1 MIFSVIKL
9 PNFSSLLYYVKRVV
23 NELEVVPASKNN
35 LEQENTKLKRAI
47 AELTY
52 ERDKYKKIF
61 DASADAYS
69 VIDLSSG
76 KFIECNQAA
85 IDMHGVNSMGNFL
98 NLSPADLSPELQPCG
113 NRSDVLAK
121 AHINCAIKQGFHSFK
136 WIHSRLDGTTFNCSV
151 NLTGLF
157 IEGSQLILAVGRD
170 ISDIE
175 IAQKQISTEASEKQR
190 FKQAFL
196 GEKEKFEKF
205 VDLAPVGIAINSI
218 SDGSFEF
225 VNEEFGR
232 ITGYSVDELNQM
244 DYWQLTPE
252 KYEKQEH
259 EQLELL
265 AKYGQYG
272 PYQKEYIHKNGNVYA
287 VLLSGIKITDSKGE
301 TFIWSVVQ
309 DIAHQKQSEQQI
321 KTAKEKVDSFALR
334 MQLANDSA
342 GIGVWELDLKTEKL
356 VWDSWMYKL
365 YGISELEFSCT
376 YQAWL
381 DRVHVDDVE
390 HNERMLDEA
399 INGVGIYD
407 PEFRVVHPDG
417 NIRTIKASAEI
428 LRDSHGV
435 AIKVV
440 GVNYDVTEK
449 VDAIRKLFDAKLAAE
464 NAAQSKSDFLANMS
478 HEIRTPMNAILG
490 GLQLLENT
498 SLPDELRVVL
508 KNASYSGQSLLTII
522 NDILDYSKIESNQLQ
537 LGKASFSL
545 TEVLDSITY
554 DLDSLV
560 SEKRIGFTV
569 NKDESYNEYW
579 VGDLVR
585 VKQIILNL
593 SSNAVKFTEKGS
605 VKINASS
612 KIYEGK
618 EAVYLEVI
626 DSGIGMSKKAT
637 EHIFE
642 RFTQADSSTTRK
654 YGGTGLGMS
663 ITTSLIKMMGGEID
677 IQSSLGLGTTVMVTL
692 PLPRVNFT
700 ADKAPKKSFKA
711 PNLKGKKILIAED
724 NNINQ
729 VLIKA
734 MMAKTNADITI
745 VENGLL
751 AFDAVQLELFDLVLM
766 DIHMPVMDGI
776 EANQQIKTILPNL
789 PIIALTANVM
799 DKDVKHYYQQGFIFH
814 VPKPIDINELYGTLR
829 RCLYLIG

>member
-1 MIFSVIKL
+1 
-9 PNFSSLLYYVKRVV
+9 
-23 NELEVVPASKNN
+23 VPASKNN

-121 AHINCAIKQGFHSFK
+121 AHINCAIEQGFHSFK
-136 WIHSRLDGTTFNCSV
+136 WIHSRLDGTTFNCLV

-175 IAQKQISTEASEKQR
+175 IAQKKISAEASEKQR

-272 PYQKEYIHKNGNVYA
+272 PYQKEYIHKNGNVYP

-537 LGKASFSL
+537 LEKASFSL

-612 KIYEGK
+612 KVFEGK
-618 EAVYLEVI
+618 EAIYLEVV
-626 DSGIGMSKKAT
+626 DSGIGMSKEVT

-663 ITTSLIKMMGGEID
+663 ITISLVKMMGGEID
-677 IQSSLGLGTTVMVTL
+677 IQSKQGLGTTVTIKL
-692 PLPRVNFT
+692 PLPKANNI

-751 AFDAVQLELFDLVLM
+751 AFEAVQLELFDLVFM

>member
-1 MIFSVIKL
+1 M
-9 PNFSSLLYYVKRVV
+9 
-23 NELEVVPASKNN
+23 PASKNN

-121 AHINCAIKQGFHSFK
+121 AHINCAIEQGFHSFK
-136 WIHSRLDGTTFNCSV
+136 WIHSRLDGTTFNCLV

-272 PYQKEYIHKNGNVYA
+272 PYQKEYIHKNGNVYP

-490 GLQLLENT
+490 GLQLLKNT
-498 SLPDELRVVL
+498 SLPEELRAVL

-537 LGKASFSL
+537 LEKASFSL

-569 NKDESYNEYW
+569 NKDESYYEYW

-585 VKQIILNL
+585 VKQILLNL
-593 SSNAVKFTEKGS
+593 SSNAVKFTDKGS

-618 EAVYLEVI
+618 EAIYLEVV
-626 DSGIGMSKKAT
+626 DSGIGMSKEVT

-663 ITTSLIKMMGGEID
+663 ITISLVKMMGGEID
-677 IQSSLGLGTTVMVTL
+677 IQSKQGLGTTVTIKL
-692 PLPRVNFT
+692 PLPKANNI

-751 AFDAVQLELFDLVLM
+751 AFEAVGSERFDLVLM
-766 DIHMPVMDGI
+766 DIHMPIMDGI

>member
-1 MIFSVIKL
+1 M
-9 PNFSSLLYYVKRVV
+9 
-23 NELEVVPASKNN
+23 PASKNN

-121 AHINCAIKQGFHSFK
+121 AHINCAIEQGFHSFK
-136 WIHSRLDGTTFNCSV
+136 WIHSRLDGTTFNCLV

-272 PYQKEYIHKNGNVYA
+272 PYQKEYIHKNGNVYP

-537 LGKASFSL
+537 LEKASFSL

-579 VGDLVR
+579 IGDLVR

-593 SSNAVKFTEKGS
+593 SSNAVKFTDKGS

-612 KIYEGK
+612 KVFEGK
-618 EAVYLEVI
+618 EAIYLEVV
-626 DSGIGMSKKAT
+626 DSGIGMSKEVT

-642 RFTQADSSTTRK
+642 RFTQADTSTTRK

-663 ITTSLIKMMGGEID
+663 ITISLVKMMGGEID
-677 IQSSLGLGTTVMVTL
+677 IQSKQGLGTTVTIKL
-692 PLPRVNFT
+692 PLPKANNI

-751 AFDAVQLELFDLVLM
+751 AFEAVQLELFDLVFM

>member
-1 MIFSVIKL
+1 M
-9 PNFSSLLYYVKRVV
+9 
-23 NELEVVPASKNN
+23 PASKNN

-121 AHINCAIKQGFHSFK
+121 AHINCAIEQGFHSFK
-136 WIHSRLDGTTFNCSV
+136 WIHSRLDGTTFNCLV

-272 PYQKEYIHKNGNVYA
+272 PYQKEYIHKNGNVYP

-428 LRDSHGV
+428 LRDSHGA

-498 SLPDELRVVL
+498 SLPDELRAVL

-522 NDILDYSKIESNQLQ
+522 NDILDYSKIESNQLK
-537 LGKASFSL
+537 LEKASFSL

-579 VGDLVR
+579 MGDLVR

-593 SSNAVKFTEKGS
+593 SSNAVKFTDKGS

-612 KIYEGK
+612 KVFESK
-618 EAVYLEVI
+618 EAIYLEVV
-626 DSGIGMSKKAT
+626 DSGIGMSKEVT

-642 RFTQADSSTTRK
+642 RFTQADTSTTRK

-663 ITTSLIKMMGGEID
+663 ITISLVKMMGGEID
-677 IQSSLGLGTTVMVTL
+677 IQSKQGLGTTVTIKL
-692 PLPRVNFT
+692 PLPKANNI

-751 AFDAVQLELFDLVLM
+751 AFEAVQLELFDLVFM

>member
-1 MIFSVIKL
+1 M
-9 PNFSSLLYYVKRVV
+9 
-23 NELEVVPASKNN
+23 PASKNN

-61 DASADAYS
+61 DASVDAYS

-121 AHINCAIKQGFHSFK
+121 AHINCAIEQGFHSFK
-136 WIHSRLDGTTFNCSV
+136 WIHSRLDGTTFNCLV

-225 VNEEFGR
+225 LNEEFGR

-252 KYEKQEH
+252 KYEKREH

-272 PYQKEYIHKNGNVYA
+272 PYQKEYIHKNGNVYP

-309 DIAHQKQSEQQI
+309 DISHQKQSEQQI

-428 LRDSHGV
+428 LRDSHGA

-490 GLQLLENT
+490 DLQLLENT
-498 SLPDELRVVL
+498 SLPDELRAVL

-537 LGKASFSL
+537 LEKASFSL

-579 VGDLVR
+579 MGDLVR

-593 SSNAVKFTEKGS
+593 SSNAVKFTDKGS

-612 KIYEGK
+612 KVFEGK
-618 EAVYLEVI
+618 EAIYLEVV
-626 DSGIGMSKKAT
+626 DSGIGMSKEVT

-642 RFTQADSSTTRK
+642 RFTQADTSTTRK

-663 ITTSLIKMMGGEID
+663 ITISLVKMMGGEID
-677 IQSSLGLGTTVMVTL
+677 IQSKQGLGTTVTIKL
-692 PLPRVNFT
+692 PLPKANNI

-751 AFDAVQLELFDLVLM
+751 AFEAVGSERFDLVLM
-766 DIHMPVMDGI
+766 DIHMPIMDGI

>member
-1 MIFSVIKL
+1 M
-9 PNFSSLLYYVKRVV
+9 
-23 NELEVVPASKNN
+23 PASKNN

-121 AHINCAIKQGFHSFK
+121 AHINCAIEQGFHSFK
-136 WIHSRLDGTTFNCSV
+136 WIHSRLDGTTFNCLV

-272 PYQKEYIHKNGNVYA
+272 PYQKEYIHKNGNVYP

-428 LRDSHGV
+428 LRDSHGA

-498 SLPDELRVVL
+498 SLPDELRAVL

-537 LGKASFSL
+537 LEKASFSL
-545 TEVLDSITY
+545 TEVLNSITY

-579 VGDLVR
+579 MGDLVR

-612 KIYEGK
+612 KVFEGK
-618 EAVYLEVI
+618 EAIYLEVV
-626 DSGIGMSKKAT
+626 DSGIGMSKEVT

-663 ITTSLIKMMGGEID
+663 ITISLVKMMGGEID
-677 IQSSLGLGTTVMVTL
+677 IQSKQGLGTTVTIKL
-692 PLPRVNFT
+692 PLPKANNI

-751 AFDAVQLELFDLVLM
+751 AFEAVQLELFDLVFM

>member
-1 MIFSVIKL
+1 M
-9 PNFSSLLYYVKRVV
+9 
-23 NELEVVPASKNN
+23 PASKNN

-69 VIDLSSG
+69 VIDISSG

-121 AHINCAIKQGFHSFK
+121 AHINCAIEQGFHSFK
-136 WIHSRLDGTTFNCSV
+136 WIHSRLDGTTFNCLV

-272 PYQKEYIHKNGNVYA
+272 PYQKEYIHKNGNVYP

-428 LRDSHGV
+428 LRDSHGA

-498 SLPDELRVVL
+498 SLPDELRAVL

-522 NDILDYSKIESNQLQ
+522 NDILDYSKIDSNQLQ
-537 LGKASFSL
+537 LEKASFSL

-579 VGDLVR
+579 MGDLVR

-593 SSNAVKFTEKGS
+593 SSNAVKFTDKGS

-612 KIYEGK
+612 KVFEGK
-618 EAVYLEVI
+618 EAIYLEVV
-626 DSGIGMSKKAT
+626 DSGIGMSKEVT

-663 ITTSLIKMMGGEID
+663 ITISLVKMMGGEID
-677 IQSSLGLGTTVMVTL
+677 IQSKQGLGTTVTIKL
-692 PLPRVNFT
+692 PLPKANNI

-751 AFDAVQLELFDLVLM
+751 AFEAVQLELFDLVFM

>member
-1 MIFSVIKL
+1 M
-9 PNFSSLLYYVKRVV
+9 
-23 NELEVVPASKNN
+23 PASKNN

-121 AHINCAIKQGFHSFK
+121 AHINCAIEQGFHSFK
-136 WIHSRLDGTTFNCSV
+136 WIHSRLDGTTFNCLV

-272 PYQKEYIHKNGNVYA
+272 PYQKEYIHKNGNVYP

-417 NIRTIKASAEI
+417 NIWTIKASAEI
-428 LRDSHGV
+428 LRDSHGA

-498 SLPDELRVVL
+498 SLPDELRAVL

-537 LGKASFSL
+537 LEKASFSL

-579 VGDLVR
+579 MGDLVR

-593 SSNAVKFTEKGS
+593 SSNAVKFTDKGS

-612 KIYEGK
+612 KVFEGK
-618 EAVYLEVI
+618 EAIYLEVV
-626 DSGIGMSKKAT
+626 DSGIGMSKEVT

-642 RFTQADSSTTRK
+642 RFTQADTSTTRK

-663 ITTSLIKMMGGEID
+663 ITISLVKMMGGEID
-677 IQSSLGLGTTVMVTL
+677 IQSKQGLGTTVTIKL
-692 PLPRVNFT
+692 PLPKANNI

-751 AFDAVQLELFDLVLM
+751 AFEAVGSERFDLVLM
-766 DIHMPVMDGI
+766 DIHMPIMDGI

>member
-1 MIFSVIKL
+1 M
-9 PNFSSLLYYVKRVV
+9 
-23 NELEVVPASKNN
+23 
-35 LEQENTKLKRAI
+35 
-47 AELTY
+47 
-52 ERDKYKKIF
+52 
-61 DASADAYS
+61 
-69 VIDLSSG
+69 
-76 KFIECNQAA
+76 
-85 IDMHGVNSMGNFL
+85 
-98 NLSPADLSPELQPCG
+98 SPELQPCG

-121 AHINCAIKQGFHSFK
+121 AHINCAIEQGFHSFK
-136 WIHSRLDGTTFNCSV
+136 WIHSRLDGTTFNCLV

-225 VNEEFGR
+225 LNEEFGR

-252 KYEKQEH
+252 KYEKREH

-272 PYQKEYIHKNGNVYA
+272 PYQKEYIHKNGNVYP

-428 LRDSHGV
+428 LRDSHGA

-490 GLQLLENT
+490 DLQLLENT
-498 SLPDELRVVL
+498 SLPDELRAVL

-537 LGKASFSL
+537 LEKASFSL

-579 VGDLVR
+579 MGDLVR

-593 SSNAVKFTEKGS
+593 SSNAVKFTDKGS

-612 KIYEGK
+612 KVFEGK
-618 EAVYLEVI
+618 EAIYLEVV
-626 DSGIGMSKKAT
+626 DSGIGMSKEVT

-642 RFTQADSSTTRK
+642 RFTQADTSTTRK

-663 ITTSLIKMMGGEID
+663 ITISLVKMMGGEID
-677 IQSSLGLGTTVMVTL
+677 IQSKQGLGTTVTIKL
-692 PLPRVNFT
+692 PLPKANNI

-751 AFDAVQLELFDLVLM
+751 AFEAVGSERFDLVLM
-766 DIHMPVMDGI
+766 DIHMPIMDGI

>member
-1 MIFSVIKL
+1 M
-9 PNFSSLLYYVKRVV
+9 
-23 NELEVVPASKNN
+23 PASKNN

-121 AHINCAIKQGFHSFK
+121 AHINCAIEQGFHSFK
-136 WIHSRLDGTTFNCSV
+136 WIHSRLDGTTFNCLV

-175 IAQKQISTEASEKQR
+175 IAQKQISTEASEKLR

-272 PYQKEYIHKNGNVYA
+272 PYQKEYIHKNGNVYP

-381 DRVHVDDVE
+381 DRIHVDDVE

-428 LRDSHGV
+428 LRDSDGA

-490 GLQLLENT
+490 GLQLLKNFN
-498 SLPDELRVVL
+498 LPEELRAVL

-537 LGKASFSL
+537 LEKASFSL
-545 TEVLDSITY
+545 TEVLNSITY

-612 KIYEGK
+612 KVFKGK
-618 EAVYLEVI
+618 EAIYLEVV
-626 DSGIGMSKKAT
+626 DSGIGMSKEVT
-637 EHIFE
+637 EHIFV

-663 ITTSLIKMMGGEID
+663 ITISLVKMMGGEID
-677 IQSSLGLGTTVMVTL
+677 IQSKQGLGTTVTIKL
-692 PLPRVNFT
+692 PLPKANNI

-734 MMAKTNADITI
+734 IMAKTNADITI

-751 AFDAVQLELFDLVLM
+751 AFEAVQLELFDLVFM

>member
-1 MIFSVIKL
+1 M
-9 PNFSSLLYYVKRVV
+9 
-23 NELEVVPASKNN
+23 PASKNN

-121 AHINCAIKQGFHSFK
+121 AHINCAIEQGFHSFK
-136 WIHSRLDGTTFNCSV
+136 WIHSRLDGTTFNCLV

-175 IAQKQISTEASEKQR
+175 IAQKQISAEASEKQR

-272 PYQKEYIHKNGNVYA
+272 PYQKEYIHKNGNVYP

-428 LRDSHGV
+428 LRDSHGA

-498 SLPDELRVVL
+498 SLPDELRAVL

-537 LGKASFSL
+537 LEKASFSL

-579 VGDLVR
+579 MGDLVR

-593 SSNAVKFTEKGS
+593 SSNAVKFTDKGS

-612 KIYEGK
+612 KVFEGK
-618 EAVYLEVI
+618 EAIYLEVV
-626 DSGIGMSKKAT
+626 DSGIGMSKEVT

-663 ITTSLIKMMGGEID
+663 ITISLVKMMGGEID
-677 IQSSLGLGTTVMVTL
+677 IQSKQGLGTTVTIKL
-692 PLPRVNFT
+692 PLPKANNI

-751 AFDAVQLELFDLVLM
+751 AFEAVGSERFDLVLM
-766 DIHMPVMDGI
+766 DIHMPIMDGI

>member
-1 MIFSVIKL
+1 M
-9 PNFSSLLYYVKRVV
+9 
-23 NELEVVPASKNN
+23 PASKNN

-121 AHINCAIKQGFHSFK
+121 AHINCAIEQGFHSFK
-136 WIHSRLDGTTFNCSV
+136 WIHSRLDGTTFNCLV

-272 PYQKEYIHKNGNVYA
+272 PYQKEYIHKNGNVYP

-490 GLQLLENT
+490 GLQLLKNIN
-498 SLPDELRVVL
+498 LPEELRAVL

-537 LGKASFSL
+537 LEKASFSL

-579 VGDLVR
+579 MGDLVR

-593 SSNAVKFTEKGS
+593 SSNAVKFTDKGS

-612 KIYEGK
+612 KVFEGK
-618 EAVYLEVI
+618 EAIYLEVV
-626 DSGIGMSKKAT
+626 DSGIGMSKEVT

-663 ITTSLIKMMGGEID
+663 ITISLVKMMGGEID
-677 IQSSLGLGTTVMVTL
+677 IQSKQGLGTTVTIKL
-692 PLPRVNFT
+692 PLPKANNI

-751 AFDAVQLELFDLVLM
+751 AFEAVQLELFDLVFM

>member
-1 MIFSVIKL
+1 M
-9 PNFSSLLYYVKRVV
+9 
-23 NELEVVPASKNN
+23 PASKNN

-121 AHINCAIKQGFHSFK
+121 AHINCAIEQGFHSFK
-136 WIHSRLDGTTFNCSV
+136 WIHSRLDGTTFNCLV

-272 PYQKEYIHKNGNVYA
+272 PYQKEYIHKNGNVYP

-490 GLQLLENT
+490 GLQLLKNFN
-498 SLPDELRVVL
+498 LPEELRAVL

-537 LGKASFSL
+537 LEKASFSL

-579 VGDLVR
+579 MGDLVR

-605 VKINASS
+605 VEINASS
-612 KIYEGK
+612 KVFEGK
-618 EAVYLEVI
+618 EAIYLEVV
-626 DSGIGMSKKAT
+626 DSGIGMSKEVT

-642 RFTQADSSTTRK
+642 RFTQADTSTTRK

-663 ITTSLIKMMGGEID
+663 ITISLVKMMGGEID
-677 IQSSLGLGTTVMVTL
+677 IQSKQGLGTTVTIKL
-692 PLPRVNFT
+692 PLPKANNI

-751 AFDAVQLELFDLVLM
+751 AFEAVQLELFDLVFM

>member
-1 MIFSVIKL
+1 M
-9 PNFSSLLYYVKRVV
+9 
-23 NELEVVPASKNN
+23 PASKNN

-121 AHINCAIKQGFHSFK
+121 AHINCAIEQGFHSFK
-136 WIHSRLDGTTFNCSV
+136 WIHSRLDGTTFNCLV

-175 IAQKQISTEASEKQR
+175 IAQKQISAEASEKQR

-272 PYQKEYIHKNGNVYA
+272 PYQKEYIHKNGNVYP

-428 LRDSHGV
+428 LRDSHGA

-498 SLPDELRVVL
+498 SLPDELRAVL

-522 NDILDYSKIESNQLQ
+522 NDILDYSKIDSNQLQ
-537 LGKASFSL
+537 LEKASFSL

-579 VGDLVR
+579 MGDLVR

-593 SSNAVKFTEKGS
+593 SSNAVKFTDKGS

-612 KIYEGK
+612 KVFEGK
-618 EAVYLEVI
+618 EAIYLEVV
-626 DSGIGMSKKAT
+626 DSGIGMSKEVT

-663 ITTSLIKMMGGEID
+663 ITISLVKMMGGEID
-677 IQSSLGLGTTVMVTL
+677 IQSKQGLGTTVTIKL
-692 PLPRVNFT
+692 PLPKANNI

-751 AFDAVQLELFDLVLM
+751 AFEAVQLELFDLVFM

-829 RCLYLIG
+829 RCLYLID

>member
-1 MIFSVIKL
+1 M
-9 PNFSSLLYYVKRVV
+9 
-23 NELEVVPASKNN
+23 PASKNN
-35 LEQENTKLKRAI
+35 LEQENTKLKRVI

-121 AHINCAIKQGFHSFK
+121 AHINCAIEQGFHSFK
-136 WIHSRLDGTTFNCSV
+136 WIHSRLDGTTFNCLV

-175 IAQKQISTEASEKQR
+175 IAQKQISTEASEKLR

-272 PYQKEYIHKNGNVYA
+272 PYQKEYIHKNGNVYP

-381 DRVHVDDVE
+381 DRIHVDDVE

-428 LRDSHGV
+428 LRDSHGA

-490 GLQLLENT
+490 GLQLLKNFN
-498 SLPDELRVVL
+498 LPEELRAVL

-537 LGKASFSL
+537 LEKASFSL

-579 VGDLVR
+579 IGDLVR

-612 KIYEGK
+612 KVFKGK
-618 EAVYLEVI
+618 EAIYLEVV
-626 DSGIGMSKKAT
+626 DSGIGMSKEVT

-663 ITTSLIKMMGGEID
+663 ITISLVKMMGGEID
-677 IQSSLGLGTTVMVTL
+677 IQSKQGLGTTVTIKL
-692 PLPRVNFT
+692 PLPKANNI

-751 AFDAVQLELFDLVLM
+751 AFEAVQLELFDLVFM

>member
-1 MIFSVIKL
+1 M
-9 PNFSSLLYYVKRVV
+9 
-23 NELEVVPASKNN
+23 PASKNN

-69 VIDLSSG
+69 VIDLSTG
-76 KFIECNQAA
+76 KFIECNQSA

-121 AHINCAIKQGFHSFK
+121 AHINCAIEQGFHSFK
-136 WIHSRLDGTTFNCSV
+136 WIHSRLDGTTFNCLV

-272 PYQKEYIHKNGNVYA
+272 PYQKEYIHKNGHVYP

-381 DRVHVDDVE
+381 DRIHVDDAE

-417 NIRTIKASAEI
+417 NIRTIKASAEV
-428 LRDSHGV
+428 LRDSDGV

-490 GLQLLENT
+490 GLQLLKNIN
-498 SLPDELRVVL
+498 LPEELRAVL

-537 LGKASFSL
+537 LEKASFSL
-545 TEVLDSITY
+545 TEVLNSITY

-700 ADKAPKKSFKA
+700 ADKAAQKSFSA
-711 PNLKGKKILIAED
+711 PNLQGKKILVAED
-724 NNINQ
+724 NSINQ

-745 VENGLL
+745 VENGQL
-751 AFDAVQLELFDLVLM
+751 AFEAVGSERFDLVFM
-766 DIHMPVMDGI
+766 DIHMPIMDGI
-776 EANQQIKTILPNL
+776 QSNQHIKAMQPNL
-789 PIIALTANVM
+789 PVIALTANVM
-799 DKDVKHYYQQGFIFH
+799 DKDVQHYYKQGFISH
-814 VPKPIDINELYGTLR
+814 VAKPIDINDLFGKLKH
-829 RCLYLIG
+829 LFKI

>member
-1 MIFSVIKL
+1 M
-9 PNFSSLLYYVKRVV
+9 
-23 NELEVVPASKNN
+23 PASKNN

-61 DASADAYS
+61 DASTDAYS

-121 AHINCAIKQGFHSFK
+121 AHINCAIEQGFHSFK
-136 WIHSRLDGTTFNCSV
+136 WIHSRLDGTTFNCLV

-170 ISDIE
+170 ISGIE

-252 KYEKQEH
+252 KYEKREH

-272 PYQKEYIHKNGNVYA
+272 PYQKEYIHKNGHVYP

-417 NIRTIKASAEI
+417 NIRTIKSSAEI
-428 LRDSHGV
+428 LRDSHGA

-490 GLQLLENT
+490 GLQLLKNIN
-498 SLPDELRVVL
+498 LPEELRAVL

-537 LGKASFSL
+537 LEKASFSL

-579 VGDLVR
+579 MGDLVR

-593 SSNAVKFTEKGS
+593 SSNAVKFTDKGS

-612 KIYEGK
+612 KVFEGK
-618 EAVYLEVI
+618 EAIYLEVV
-626 DSGIGMSKKAT
+626 DSGIGMSKEVT

-663 ITTSLIKMMGGEID
+663 ITISLVKMMGGEID
-677 IQSSLGLGTTVMVTL
+677 IQSKQGLGTTVTIKL
-692 PLPRVNFT
+692 PLPKANNI

-751 AFDAVQLELFDLVLM
+751 AFEAVQLELFDLVFM

>member
-1 MIFSVIKL
+1 ML
-9 PNFSSLLYYVKRVV
+9 
-23 NELEVVPASKNN
+23 ASKNN

-121 AHINCAIKQGFHSFK
+121 AHINCAIEQGFHSFK
-136 WIHSRLDGTTFNCSV
+136 WIHSRLDGTTFNCLVS
-151 NLTGLF
+151 LTGLF

-252 KYEKQEH
+252 KYEKREH

-272 PYQKEYIHKNGNVYA
+272 PYQKEYIHKNGNVYP

-301 TFIWSVVQ
+301 PFIWSVVQ
-309 DIAHQKQSEQQI
+309 DIAHQKQREQQI

-381 DRVHVDDVE
+381 DRIHVDDVD

-490 GLQLLENT
+490 GLQLLKNIN
-498 SLPDELRVVL
+498 LPEELRAVL

-537 LGKASFSL
+537 LEKASFSL
-545 TEVLDSITY
+545 TEVLNSITY

-593 SSNAVKFTEKGS
+593 SSNAVKFTDKGS

-612 KIYEGK
+612 KVFEGK
-618 EAVYLEVI
+618 EAIYLEVV
-626 DSGIGMSKKAT
+626 DSGIGMSKEVS

-663 ITTSLIKMMGGEID
+663 ITISLVKMMGGEID
-677 IQSSLGLGTTVMVTL
+677 IQSKQGLGTTVTIKL
-692 PLPRVNFT
+692 PLPKANNI

-745 VENGLL
+745 VENGQL
-751 AFDAVQLELFDLVLM
+751 AFEAVGSERFDLVLM
-766 DIHMPVMDGI
+766 DIHVPIMDGI
-776 EANQQIKTILPNL
+776 QSNQRIKAMQPNL
-789 PIIALTANVM
+789 PVIALTANVM
-799 DKDVKHYYQQGFIFH
+799 DKDVQHYYQQGFISH
-814 VPKPIDINELYGTLR
+814 VAKPIDINDLFGKLKH
-829 RCLYLIG
+829 LFKI

>member
-1 MIFSVIKL
+1 M
-9 PNFSSLLYYVKRVV
+9 
-23 NELEVVPASKNN
+23 PASKNN

-121 AHINCAIKQGFHSFK
+121 AHINCAIEQGFHSFK
-136 WIHSRLDGTTFNCSV
+136 WIHSRLDGTTFNCLV

-175 IAQKQISTEASEKQR
+175 IAQKQISAEASEKQR

-272 PYQKEYIHKNGNVYA
+272 PYQKEYIHKNGNVYP

-428 LRDSHGV
+428 LRDSHGA

-498 SLPDELRVVL
+498 SLPDELRAVL

-537 LGKASFSL
+537 LEKASFSL

-612 KIYEGK
+612 KVFEGK
-618 EAVYLEVI
+618 EAIYLEVV
-626 DSGIGMSKKAT
+626 DSGIGMSKEVT

-663 ITTSLIKMMGGEID
+663 ITISLVKMMGGEID
-677 IQSSLGLGTTVMVTL
+677 IQSKQGLGTTVTIKL
-692 PLPRVNFT
+692 PLPKANNI
-700 ADKAPKKSFKA
+700 ADKAPKKLFKA

-751 AFDAVQLELFDLVLM
+751 AFEAVQLELFDLVFM

>member
-1 MIFSVIKL
+1 M
-9 PNFSSLLYYVKRVV
+9 
-23 NELEVVPASKNN
+23 PASKNN

-121 AHINCAIKQGFHSFK
+121 AHINCAIEQGFHSFK
-136 WIHSRLDGTTFNCSV
+136 WIHSRLDGTTFNCLV

-252 KYEKQEH
+252 KYEKREH

-272 PYQKEYIHKNGNVYA
+272 PYQKEYIHKNGNVYP

-428 LRDSHGV
+428 LRDSHGA

-490 GLQLLENT
+490 GLQLLKNIN
-498 SLPDELRVVL
+498 LPEELRAVL

-537 LGKASFSL
+537 LEKASFSL
-545 TEVLDSITY
+545 TEVLNSITY

-560 SEKRIGFTV
+560 SEKRTGFTV
-569 NKDESYNEYW
+569 NKDESYYEYW

-585 VKQIILNL
+585 VKQILLNL
-593 SSNAVKFTEKGS
+593 SSNAVKFTDKGS

-612 KIYEGK
+612 KVFEGK
-618 EAVYLEVI
+618 EAIYLEVV
-626 DSGIGMSKKAT
+626 DSGIGMSKEVT

-663 ITTSLIKMMGGEID
+663 ITISLVKMMGGEID
-677 IQSSLGLGTTVMVTL
+677 IQSKQGLGTTVTIKL
-692 PLPRVNFT
+692 PLPKANNI

-751 AFDAVQLELFDLVLM
+751 AFEAVQLELFDLVFM

>member
-1 MIFSVIKL
+1 M
-9 PNFSSLLYYVKRVV
+9 
-23 NELEVVPASKNN
+23 PASKNN

-121 AHINCAIKQGFHSFK
+121 AHINCAIEQGFHSFK
-136 WIHSRLDGTTFNCSV
+136 WIHSRLDGTTFNCLV

-175 IAQKQISTEASEKQR
+175 IAQKKISTEASEKQR

-225 VNEEFGR
+225 LNEEFGR

-272 PYQKEYIHKNGNVYA
+272 PYQKEYIHKNGNVYP

-407 PEFRVVHPDG
+407 PEFRVVHPDE

-490 GLQLLENT
+490 GLQLLKNIN
-498 SLPDELRVVL
+498 LPEELRAVL

-537 LGKASFSL
+537 LEKASFSL
-545 TEVLDSITY
+545 TEVLNSITY

-569 NKDESYNEYW
+569 NKDESYYEYW

-585 VKQIILNL
+585 VKQILLNL
-593 SSNAVKFTEKGS
+593 SSNAVKFTDKGS

-612 KIYEGK
+612 KVFEGK
-618 EAVYLEVI
+618 EAIYLEVV
-626 DSGIGMSKKAT
+626 DSGIGMSKEVT

-663 ITTSLIKMMGGEID
+663 ITTSLVKMMGGEID
-677 IQSSLGLGTTVMVTL
+677 IQSKQGLGTTVTIKL
-692 PLPRVNFT
+692 PLPKANNI

-751 AFDAVQLELFDLVLM
+751 AFEAVQLELFDLVFM

-829 RCLYLIG
+829 RCLYLIA

>member
-1 MIFSVIKL
+1 
-9 PNFSSLLYYVKRVV
+9 
-23 NELEVVPASKNN
+23 
-35 LEQENTKLKRAI
+35 
-47 AELTY
+47 
-52 ERDKYKKIF
+52 
-61 DASADAYS
+61 
-69 VIDLSSG
+69 
-76 KFIECNQAA
+76 
-85 IDMHGVNSMGNFL
+85 MGNFL

-121 AHINCAIKQGFHSFK
+121 AHINCAIEQGFHSFK
-136 WIHSRLDGTTFNCSV
+136 WIHSRLDGTTFNCLV

-175 IAQKQISTEASEKQR
+175 IAQKQISAEASEKQR

-272 PYQKEYIHKNGNVYA
+272 PYQKEYIHKNGNVYP

-428 LRDSHGV
+428 LRDSHGA

-498 SLPDELRVVL
+498 SLPDELRAVL
-508 KNASYSGQSLLTII
+508 KNASYSL
-522 NDILDYSKIESNQLQ
+522 
-537 LGKASFSL
+537 
-545 TEVLDSITY
+545 
-554 DLDSLV
+554 
-560 SEKRIGFTV
+560 
-569 NKDESYNEYW
+569 
-579 VGDLVR
+579 
-585 VKQIILNL
+585 
-593 SSNAVKFTEKGS
+593 
-605 VKINASS
+605 
-612 KIYEGK
+612 
-618 EAVYLEVI
+618 
-626 DSGIGMSKKAT
+626 
-637 EHIFE
+637 
-642 RFTQADSSTTRK
+642 
-654 YGGTGLGMS
+654 
-663 ITTSLIKMMGGEID
+663 SLIHI
-677 IQSSLGLGTTVMVTL
+677 
-692 PLPRVNFT
+692 
-700 ADKAPKKSFKA
+700 
-711 PNLKGKKILIAED
+711 
-724 NNINQ
+724 
-729 VLIKA
+729 
-734 MMAKTNADITI
+734 
-745 VENGLL
+745 
-751 AFDAVQLELFDLVLM
+751 
-766 DIHMPVMDGI
+766 
-776 EANQQIKTILPNL
+776 
-789 PIIALTANVM
+789 
-799 DKDVKHYYQQGFIFH
+799 
-814 VPKPIDINELYGTLR
+814 
-829 RCLYLIG
+829 

>member
-1 MIFSVIKL
+1 M
-9 PNFSSLLYYVKRVV
+9 
-23 NELEVVPASKNN
+23 PASKNN

-121 AHINCAIKQGFHSFK
+121 AHINCAIEQGFHSFK
-136 WIHSRLDGTTFNCSV
+136 WIHSRLDGTTFNCLV

-175 IAQKQISTEASEKQR
+175 IAQKKISAEASEKQR

-272 PYQKEYIHKNGNVYA
+272 PYQKEYIHKNGNVYP

-537 LGKASFSL
+537 LEKASFSL

-612 KIYEGK
+612 KVFEGK
-618 EAVYLEVI
+618 EAIYLEVV
-626 DSGIGMSKKAT
+626 DSGIGMSKEVT

-663 ITTSLIKMMGGEID
+663 ITISLVKMMGGEID
-677 IQSSLGLGTTVMVTL
+677 IQSKQGLGTTVTIKL
-692 PLPRVNFT
+692 PLPKANNI

-751 AFDAVQLELFDLVLM
+751 AFEAVQLELFDLVFM

>member
-1 MIFSVIKL
+1 M
-9 PNFSSLLYYVKRVV
+9 
-23 NELEVVPASKNN
+23 PASKNN

-121 AHINCAIKQGFHSFK
+121 AHINCAIEQGFHSFK
-136 WIHSRLDGTTFNCSV
+136 WIHSRLDGTTFNCLV

-232 ITGYSVDELNQM
+232 VTGYSVDELNQM

-252 KYEKQEH
+252 KYEKREH

-272 PYQKEYIHKNGNVYA
+272 PYQKEYIHKNGHVYP

-309 DIAHQKQSEQQI
+309 DISHQKQSEQQI

-428 LRDSHGV
+428 LRDSHGA

-498 SLPDELRVVL
+498 SLPDELRAVL

-537 LGKASFSL
+537 LEKASFSL
-545 TEVLDSITY
+545 TEVLNSITY

-579 VGDLVR
+579 MGDLVR

-593 SSNAVKFTEKGS
+593 SSNAVKFTDKGS

-612 KIYEGK
+612 KVFEGK
-618 EAVYLEVI
+618 EAIYLEVV
-626 DSGIGMSKKAT
+626 DSGIGMSKEVT

-663 ITTSLIKMMGGEID
+663 ITISLVKMMGGEID
-677 IQSSLGLGTTVMVTL
+677 IQSKQGLGTTVTIKL
-692 PLPRVNFT
+692 PLPKANNI

-711 PNLKGKKILIAED
+711 PNLQGKKILIAED

-751 AFDAVQLELFDLVLM
+751 AFEAVGSERFDLVLM
-766 DIHMPVMDGI
+766 DIHMPIMDGI

>member
-1 MIFSVIKL
+1 M
-9 PNFSSLLYYVKRVV
+9 
-23 NELEVVPASKNN
+23 PASKNN

-121 AHINCAIKQGFHSFK
+121 AHINCAIEQGFHSFK
-136 WIHSRLDGTTFNCSV
+136 WIHSRLDGTTFNCLV

-175 IAQKQISTEASEKQR
+175 IAQKQISAEASEKQR

-272 PYQKEYIHKNGNVYA
+272 PYQKEYIHKNGNVYP

-428 LRDSHGV
+428 LRDSHGA

-498 SLPDELRVVL
+498 SLPDELRAVL

-537 LGKASFSL
+537 LEKASFSL

-569 NKDESYNEYW
+569 NKDESYNDYW
-579 VGDLVR
+579 MGDLVR

-612 KIYEGK
+612 KVFEGK
-618 EAVYLEVI
+618 EAIYLEVV
-626 DSGIGMSKKAT
+626 DSGIGMSKEVT

-663 ITTSLIKMMGGEID
+663 ITISLVKMMGGEID
-677 IQSSLGLGTTVMVTL
+677 IQSKQGLGTTVTIKL
-692 PLPRVNFT
+692 PLPKANNI
-700 ADKAPKKSFKA
+700 ADKAPKKLFKA

-751 AFDAVQLELFDLVLM
+751 AFEAVQLELFDLVFM

>member
-1 MIFSVIKL
+1 M
-9 PNFSSLLYYVKRVV
+9 
-23 NELEVVPASKNN
+23 PASKNN

-121 AHINCAIKQGFHSFK
+121 AHINCAIEQGFHSFK
-136 WIHSRLDGTTFNCSV
+136 WIHSRLDGTTFNCLV

-272 PYQKEYIHKNGNVYA
+272 PYQKEYIHKNGNVYP

-428 LRDSHGV
+428 LRDSHGA

-498 SLPDELRVVL
+498 SLPDELRAVL

-537 LGKASFSL
+537 LEKASFSL

-579 VGDLVR
+579 MGDLVR

-612 KIYEGK
+612 KVFEGK
-618 EAVYLEVI
+618 EAIYLEVV
-626 DSGIGMSKKAT
+626 DSGIGMSKEVT

-663 ITTSLIKMMGGEID
+663 ITISLVKMMGGEID
-677 IQSSLGLGTTVMVTL
+677 IQSKQGLGTTVTIKL
-692 PLPRVNFT
+692 PLPKANNI

-751 AFDAVQLELFDLVLM
+751 AFEAVQLELFDLVFM

>member
-1 MIFSVIKL
+1 M
-9 PNFSSLLYYVKRVV
+9 
-23 NELEVVPASKNN
+23 PASKNN

-121 AHINCAIKQGFHSFK
+121 AHINCAIEQGFHSFK
-136 WIHSRLDGTTFNCSV
+136 WIHSRLDGTTFNCLV

-175 IAQKQISTEASEKQR
+175 IAQKKISTEASEKQR

-272 PYQKEYIHKNGNVYA
+272 PYQKEYIHKNGNVYP

-428 LRDSHGV
+428 LRDSHGA

-490 GLQLLENT
+490 GLQLLKNIN
-498 SLPDELRVVL
+498 LPEELRAVL

-537 LGKASFSL
+537 LEKASFSL
-545 TEVLDSITY
+545 TEVLNSITY

-569 NKDESYNEYW
+569 NKDESYYEYW

-585 VKQIILNL
+585 VKQILLNL
-593 SSNAVKFTEKGS
+593 SSNAVKFTDKGS

-612 KIYEGK
+612 KVFEGK
-618 EAVYLEVI
+618 EAIYLEVV
-626 DSGIGMSKKAT
+626 DSGIGMSKEVT

-663 ITTSLIKMMGGEID
+663 ITTSLVKMMGGEID
-677 IQSSLGLGTTVMVTL
+677 IQSKQGLGTTVTIKL
-692 PLPRVNFT
+692 PLPKANNI

-751 AFDAVQLELFDLVLM
+751 AFEAVQLELFDLVFM

-829 RCLYLIG
+829 RCLYLIA

>member
-1 MIFSVIKL
+1 M
-9 PNFSSLLYYVKRVV
+9 
-23 NELEVVPASKNN
+23 PASKNN

-121 AHINCAIKQGFHSFK
+121 AHINCAIEQGFHSFK
-136 WIHSRLDGTTFNCSV
+136 WIHSRLDGTTFNCLV

-175 IAQKQISTEASEKQR
+175 IAQKQISTEASEKLR

-272 PYQKEYIHKNGNVYA
+272 PYQKEYIHKNGNVYP

-381 DRVHVDDVE
+381 DRIHVDDVE

-428 LRDSHGV
+428 LRDSHGA

-490 GLQLLENT
+490 GLQLLKNFN
-498 SLPDELRVVL
+498 LPEELRAVL

-537 LGKASFSL
+537 LEKASFSL

-579 VGDLVR
+579 IGDLVR

-612 KIYEGK
+612 KVFKGK
-618 EAVYLEVI
+618 EAIYLEVV
-626 DSGIGMSKKAT
+626 DSGIGMSKEVT

-663 ITTSLIKMMGGEID
+663 ITISLVKMMGGEID
-677 IQSSLGLGTTVMVTL
+677 IQSKQGLGTTVTIKL
-692 PLPRVNFT
+692 PLPKANNI

-751 AFDAVQLELFDLVLM
+751 AFEAVQLELFDLVFM

>member
-1 MIFSVIKL
+1 M
-9 PNFSSLLYYVKRVV
+9 
-23 NELEVVPASKNN
+23 PASKNN

-121 AHINCAIKQGFHSFK
+121 AHINCAIEQGFHSFK
-136 WIHSRLDGTTFNCSV
+136 WIHSRLDGTTFNCLV

-157 IEGSQLILAVGRD
+157 IEGTQLILAVGRD

-272 PYQKEYIHKNGNVYA
+272 PYQKEYIHKNGNVYP

-321 KTAKEKVDSFALR
+321 KTAKEEVDSFALR

-537 LGKASFSL
+537 LEKASFSL

-612 KIYEGK
+612 KVFKGK
-618 EAVYLEVI
+618 EAIYLEVV
-626 DSGIGMSKKAT
+626 DSGIGMSKEVT

-663 ITTSLIKMMGGEID
+663 ITISLVKMMGGEID
-677 IQSSLGLGTTVMVTL
+677 IQSKQGLGTTVTIKL
-692 PLPRVNFT
+692 PLPKANNI

-751 AFDAVQLELFDLVLM
+751 AFEAVQLELFDLVFM

>member
-1 MIFSVIKL
+1 
-9 PNFSSLLYYVKRVV
+9 
-23 NELEVVPASKNN
+23 VPASKNN

-121 AHINCAIKQGFHSFK
+121 AHINCAIEQGFHSFK
-136 WIHSRLDGTTFNCSV
+136 WIHSRLDGTTFNCLV

-272 PYQKEYIHKNGNVYA
+272 PYQKEYIHKNGNVYP

-537 LGKASFSL
+537 LEKASFSL

-612 KIYEGK
+612 KVFEGK
-618 EAVYLEVI
+618 EAIYLEVV
-626 DSGIGMSKKAT
+626 DSGIGMSKEVT
-637 EHIFE
+637 EHIYE

-663 ITTSLIKMMGGEID
+663 ITISLVKMMGGEID
-677 IQSSLGLGTTVMVTL
+677 IQSKQGLGTTVTIKL
-692 PLPRVNFT
+692 PLPKANNI

-751 AFDAVQLELFDLVLM
+751 AFEAVQLELFDLVFM

>member
-1 MIFSVIKL
+1 M
-9 PNFSSLLYYVKRVV
+9 
-23 NELEVVPASKNN
+23 PASKNN

-121 AHINCAIKQGFHSFK
+121 AHINCAIEQGFHSFK
-136 WIHSRLDGTTFNCSV
+136 WIHSRLDGTTFNCLV

-272 PYQKEYIHKNGNVYA
+272 PYQKEYIHKNGNVYP

-428 LRDSHGV
+428 LRDSHGA

-490 GLQLLENT
+490 DLQLLENT
-498 SLPDELRVVL
+498 SLPDELRAVL

-537 LGKASFSL
+537 LEKASFSL

-579 VGDLVR
+579 MGDLVR

-593 SSNAVKFTEKGS
+593 SSNAVKFTDKGS

-612 KIYEGK
+612 KVFEGK
-618 EAVYLEVI
+618 EAIYLEVV
-626 DSGIGMSKKAT
+626 DSGIGMSKEVT

-642 RFTQADSSTTRK
+642 RFTQADTSTTRK

-663 ITTSLIKMMGGEID
+663 ITISLVKMMGGEID
-677 IQSSLGLGTTVMVTL
+677 IQSKQGLGTTVTIKL
-692 PLPRVNFT
+692 PLPKANNI

-751 AFDAVQLELFDLVLM
+751 AFEAVGSERFDLVLM
-766 DIHMPVMDGI
+766 DIHMPIMDGI